1 MFTLTIEDSNTQ
13 IAEQFAFDHG
23 SYVIGRLDDCD
34 IVLPSSSVS
43 RKHARIFIENDR
55 CYIEDLGSA
64 NGVIVDGQ
72 RVIQRRDLGTA
83 SQIRIGDFY
92 MYVEFRDNEQH
103 ARQSVLN
110 TLFITDSSDH
120 HKLVRINDGFA
131 GEEFSLSETENTIG
145 RTDENFILL
154 SDPSISRQH
163 ARIINAGETYTVVDL
178 NSSNGT
184 RLNGKALSGARNLT
198 AGDIVEFGDI
208 QFVFVDGAARV
219 NLADYAH
226 HKRMKSAR
234 GSTTRMLAL
243 VLVGLVVGLAVIYFV
258 FSPPQVP
265 AVAGADAAAQ
275 ASGADSVQERANS
288 ALDAGKAQMRRHDW
302 AGAITQFNEVIAL
315 APGNEE
321 VQQLRAQ
328 AIQEQ
333 AAADLL
339 RQGEELSAQ
348 GRHQEARE
356 RLVDIPP
363 GTVAHQ
369 RSESIRTHVEKTLA
383 YNLKIEAQRLM
394 KGRSASKQDYL
405 QAHEKL
411 AQCLTL
417 TPQDAEALD
426 LVKQLEGTMKKK
438 KITFSPWSPAE

>member
-23 SYVIGRLDDCD
+23 SYVIGRLEDCD

-83 SQIRIGDFY
+83 SQVRIGDFY

-103 ARQSVLN
+103 QRQSVLN

-120 HKLVRINDGFA
+120 HKLVRINDAFA

-154 SDPSISRQH
+154 SDPSISRHH
-163 ARIINAGETYTVVDL
+163 AKIINAGETYTVVDL
-178 NSSNGT
+178 ASSNGT

-198 AGDIVEFGDI
+198 AGDVVEFGDI
-208 QFVFVDGAARV
+208 QFVFVDGAAKINV
-219 NLADYAH
+219 GDYAH
-226 HKRMKSAR
+226 QKRAKRA
-234 GSTTRMLAL
+234 GGTPATMLAL
-243 VLVGLVVGLAVIYFV
+243 VLLGLIVGAAVIYFV
-258 FSPPQVP
+258 FAPPPMP
-265 AVAGADAAAQ
+265 AQAGADAPVP
-275 ASGADSVQERANS
+275 GAVVDSVEGRAMS
-288 ALDAGKAQMRRHDW
+288 ALEAGKAQMRRHDW

-321 VQQLRAQ
+321 AQQLRTQ
-328 AIQEQ
+328 ATNEQ

-356 RLVDIPP
+356 RLVEIPE

-369 RSESIRTHVEKTLA
+369 RADSIRTHVEKTLA

-394 KGRSASKQDYL
+394 KGRNAARQDYL

-411 AQCLTL
+411 GECLAL
-417 TPQDAEALD
+417 TPEDAEALA
-426 LVKQLEGTMKKK
+426 LMKGVESTMKKK
-438 KITFSPWSPAE
+438 KIAFTPWARAE